1 MRYLALYL
9 RQCFC
14 RHDFEREEAFY
25 RHRGEFQTKDSIRI
39 SLLCEKCGYH
49 RSFWKF

>member
-1 MRYLALYL
+1 MRWLVNYF

-14 RHDFEREEAFY
+14 KHEFEREEGY
-25 RHRGEFQTKDSIRI
+25 CKGNFQSGVRI
-39 SLLCEKCGYH
+39 SLLCTKCGYH